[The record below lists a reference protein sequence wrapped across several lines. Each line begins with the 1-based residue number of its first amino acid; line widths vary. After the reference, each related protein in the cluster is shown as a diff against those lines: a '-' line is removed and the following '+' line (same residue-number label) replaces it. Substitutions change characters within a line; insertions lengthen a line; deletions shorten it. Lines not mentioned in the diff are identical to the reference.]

1 MGVHKEERRR
11 VRWRFRRMIPLVLL
25 TLFIGLPA
33 VFAAD
38 VHAALSTQSA
48 TKCNECHGSD
58 IAARHH
64 ATPWFTQGEC
74 TQCHVGVTATGDCSQ
89 CHDFGIQNS
98 HHTTGPA
105 VVGNCAACHTN
116 VDDHSNCLSCH
127 QGQTRTR
134 HHQIAASGV
143 SCNSCHGSSMPSI
156 SNCRSCHTTPA
167 RERHHDAAATQNMSC
182 SSCHVGIVETAGGC
196 KSCHT
201 FPTYNDNIH
210 HSTNNYNLSCNS
222 CHTMGMVGG
231 FFQPLMPTTSDCINC
246 HTTLLG
252 SASIGE
258 VHHTMTI
265 PGQMQ
270 NCAACHQGVT
280 AVSDCTACHTAG
292 AQNVAR
298 HHTTELFA
306 QGACI
311 QCHEGAEAAKISCSA
326 CHANPGH
333 HTQPQAISG
342 NCNYCHKT
350 IQVSGT
356 GCKSCHTASSI
367 PEVHHGEPLEN
378 LGGNCGACHQS
389 VSNPTSCANCHSS
402 SPHHNTIQSQS
413 GDCAYCHKVPA
424 FASDRPKQAACREC
438 HGSFMHDKGG
448 PIQNFGACA
457 ACHNTVPFHAAPKS
471 IPGYTGYGAGK
482 KKFNMFWSKYA
493 VKEGPGERLR
503 PNGEDMNDEGGRK
516 IKAQQLNFNRVQI
529 ANNGKLY
536 TVPSF
541 DGVPYAGLNVCTSC
555 HSDRKSM
562 VRCDNIKWR
571 DHLTKNRVDLATYQ
585 LAEATYIGNLC
596 SGTGGGGT
604 TPGACNVAPT
614 GTYIEAEKFT
624 SPGSGFAVRT
634 GSGNG
639 NSYLEATTNSTSSP
653 SGTPVSYVLNF
664 TQTGTY
670 YIWFRGNDQR
680 NSSYNS
686 LWYGLNGKMV
696 GDARTPASDSN
707 WRWVNARDSQ
717 GPSTVAITISTPGTH
732 TLNIWAKERYFRLDG
747 IYLTRTSGT
756 LPGGTSIG
764 VPTGATVI
772 SPDSCSGSTGGSV
785 QEPTP
790 TTPANLALSRP
801 ATATRQESGYEASK
815 AVDGNTSSRW
825 WAKST
830 STHRLQVDLG
840 SSQSISKVVVRWH
853 SYYAVDYRVQTSTD
867 GSNWTSVASIS
878 SSSGGVRTHTFSS
891 RNARYVR
898 IECTKASSS
907 NGYAVN
913 ELEVYQQ

>member
-11 VRWRFRRMIPLVLL
+11 FRWRFRRMIPLVLL

-33 VFAAD
+33 IFSAD
-38 VHAALSTQSA
+38 AHAALTTQSA
-48 TKCNECHGSD
+48 SKCNECHGSD

-74 TQCHVGVTATGDCSQ
+74 SQCHVGVTATGDCSQ

-116 VDDHSNCLSCH
+116 VDDLTSCLSCH
-127 QGQTRTR
+127 QGKTIIR
-134 HHQIAASGV
+134 HHQIAATGV

-182 SSCHVGIVETAGGC
+182 SSCHVGIVETADGC

-210 HSTNNYNLSCNS
+210 HSTTNYNLPCNA
-222 CHTMGMVGG
+222 CHTMGMVNG

-367 PEVHHGEPLEN
+367 PEVHHGAPLEN
-378 LGGNCGACHQS
+378 VGGNCGACHQS

-438 HGSFMHDKGG
+438 HGSFMHNKGG

-457 ACHNTVPFHAAPKS
+457 ACHNTTPFHAAPRS

-503 PNGEDMNDEGGRK
+503 PNGEDMKDEGGRK
-516 IKAQQLNFNRVQI
+516 IKAEQLNFNRVQI
-529 ANNGKLY
+529 VNNGKLY

-541 DGVPYAGLNVCTSC
+541 DGIPYAGLNVCTSC

-571 DHLTKNRVDLATYQ
+571 DHLNKNRVDLATYQ
-585 LAEATYIGNLC
+585 LAETTYIGNLC
-596 SGTGGGGT
+596 SGTGG
-604 TPGACNVAPT
+604 TP
-614 GTYIEAEKFT
+614 
-624 SPGSGFAVRT
+624 
-634 GSGNG
+634 
-639 NSYLEATTNSTSSP
+639 P
-653 SGTPVSYVLNF
+653 S
-664 TQTGTY
+664 
-670 YIWFRGNDQR
+670 
-680 NSSYNS
+680 
-686 LWYGLNGKMV
+686 
-696 GDARTPASDSN
+696 
-707 WRWVNARDSQ
+707 
-717 GPSTVAITISTPGTH
+717 
-732 TLNIWAKERYFRLDG
+732 
-747 IYLTRTSGT
+747 
-756 LPGGTSIG
+756 
-764 VPTGATVI
+764 
-772 SPDSCSGSTGGSV
+772 
-785 QEPTP
+785 EPTI
-790 TTPANLALSRP
+790 TNLALNRPASATRQESGYEASKAVDGNTSSRWWAKSTSTHRLQVDLGSSQSVSNVVVKWNSYYAIDYRVQTSTDGSSWTTVASISSSKGGIQTHTFSSRNARYVRIECTKASSSNGYAINELEVYSQSPPTTTPSEPTITNLALNRP

-840 SSQSISKVVVRWH
+840 TSRSISKVVVNWN

-878 SSSGGVRTHTFSS
+878 SSNGGVRTHTFSS